1 MKVNLLV
8 TVSILISLPMSIA
21 RAHVISST
29 TEQSA
34 SCDRQSSSALR
45 LAGTEP
51 QQCAIPSASGS
62 MTLGQNCIRSSVPT
76 QSIDKLQGTNFNFQ
90 AAIIY
95 NNQGVEKFKAGDNYG
110 AIQAY
115 DRAIAVNPRY
125 GASYVNRGIAKFKL
139 GKIQAAIADYNLA
152 IEIDPKDDEAYYHR
166 GIAEFEAGDERAA
179 IADFDRAVAINP
191 QDAEVYGNRGF
202 AKSTLGDRAGALAD
216 LQQAAKLFRQQGKMD
231 DYARTMELIKQM
243 SVY

>member
-21 RAHVISST
+21 RSHVISST
-29 TEQSA
+29 TELEA
-34 SCDRQSSSALR
+34 SCDRHSSIAQR
-45 LAGTEP
+45 MAGTEI
-51 QQCAIPSASGS
+51 QQCTSGS
-62 MTLGQNCIRSSVPT
+62 LTIGQNCVRSSAPT
-76 QSIDKLQGTNFNFQ
+76 RSNDKLQGTNFNSQ

-110 AIQAY
+110 AIQSY

-152 IEIDPKDDEAYYHR
+152 IEIDPKDDEAYYNR
-166 GIAEFEAGDERAA
+166 GIAKFEAGDERAA

-202 AKSTLGDRAGALAD
+202 AKSTIGDRAGALAD

-231 DYARTMELIKQM
+231 DYTRTMELIKQM

>member
-1 MKVNLLV
+1 MNVNLLV

-21 RAHVISST
+21 RAHVIPST
-29 TEQSA
+29 GELRA
-34 SCDRQSSSALR
+34 SCARQSSSAQS
-45 LAGTEP
+45 LAGADP
-51 QQCAIPSASGS
+51 QQCAVPSANGS
-62 MTLGQNCIRSSVPT
+62 MTIGQKCVSSPAPTRSNN
-76 QSIDKLQGTNFNFQ
+76 KLQGTNFNFQ
-90 AAIIY
+90 SAIIY

-152 IEIDPKDDEAYYHR
+152 IEIDPKDDEAYYNR
-166 GIAEFEAGDERAA
+166 GIAKFESGDERAA

-216 LQQAAKLFRQQGKMD
+216 LQQAARLFRQQGKMD
-231 DYARTMELIKQM
+231 DYNRTMELIKQM